1 MTLSRMLIPF
11 FAKMATSPKT
21 RNLKRGWFEVKRR
34 LLPSLNTVI
43 FYHRVNDPYS
53 LLLLQALP
61 RFLEDFKVNLQI
73 RFVLDLTEDAN
84 PHQDLQA
91 RYALED
97 AKRLAKL
104 HDLVFPEDAEL
115 PTDEDALKATAIL
128 LKHQTRPK
136 LLHLVTEV
144 TGALWGCSTTT
155 FQSAAKRYGSLKEAE
170 ARNLLAQSG
179 AELLARGHYNS
190 AMLYYGGEWYWGLD
204 RLAHLAD
211 RLNKPGIRR
220 ATGDIADYQ
229 RQYRHVLQSY
239 NTLRPRPK
247 QVKTLDFYFS
257 FRSPYSYL
265 AADRVFKLAD
275 LYKIPVIPKPVMP
288 MVNRGIA
295 LPKAKRKYILKDA
308 KREAEKHNMPF
319 GKISDPLGDGI
330 NNAMALFEFAQQK
343 GLDKEYVVSVM
354 SGIWSEGLDMTRKS
368 HMKKIVERAELDWA
382 EAEAFLGG
390 DNWRKLAERNRDELG
405 KLGLWGV
412 PAFKYGR
419 LTLWGQ
425 DRLWALEKE
434 VLAGTKNG
442 N

>member
-1 MTLSRMLIPF
+1 MLMPF
-11 FAKMATSPKT
+11 FAKVATSHKL
-21 RNLKRGWFEVKRR
+21 RNVRRGWFEVKRR
-34 LLPSLNTVI
+34 LAPSLNTVI

-61 RFLEDFKVNLQI
+61 RFLEDFKVNLQL
-73 RFVLDLTEDAN
+73 RFVLDLPADAN
-84 PHQDLQA
+84 PNPEMQA

-104 HDLVFPEDAEL
+104 HDLVFPADATL
-115 PTDEDALKATAIL
+115 PSYEDALKASAIL
-128 LKHQTRPK
+128 LKHQNRPK

-155 FQSAAKRYGSLKEAE
+155 FQSAAKRYGSLKDSEAQ
-170 ARNLLAQSG
+170 LLLSQAT
-179 AELLARGHYNS
+179 AELVARGHYNS

-220 ATGDIADYQ
+220 VTGDLADYQ

-265 AADRVFKLAD
+265 AADRVCKLAD
-275 LYKIPVIPKPVMP
+275 LYKIPVIPKPVLP
-288 MVNRGIA
+288 MVNRGIS
-295 LPKAKRKYILKDA
+295 LPKAKRRYLLTDA
-308 KREAEKHNMPF
+308 RREADKYNIPF
-319 GKISDPLGDGI
+319 GRISDPLGDGI
-330 NNAMALFEFAQQK
+330 NNAMALFQFAQQK
-343 GLDKEYVVSVM
+343 GLDNEYVVSALT
-354 SGIWSEGLDMTRKS
+354 GIWSEGLDMTRPG
-368 HMKKIVERAELDWA
+368 HMRKVIERAGLDWS
-382 EAEAFLGG
+382 EAQTYLGRE
-390 DNWRKLAERNRDELG
+390 DWRKQTDRNRDELT

-412 PAFKYGR
+412 PVFKYGS
-419 LTLWGQ
+419 LILWGQ
-425 DRLWALEKE
+425 DRLWALEKA

-442 N
+442 NSNS